1 MGNRDLPMMPPP
13 GESNPRS
20 RPNARPRARLLALA
34 LAALGAG
41 CGAASTSGSDPA
53 SSGELPPGSLRVASD
68 KVDGRL
74 WLTPD
79 AARATVAGAGA
90 LHIVG
95 ADIASEGDRVGAFV
109 DVPDR
114 ECVLFLARTSP
125 TIADV
130 DLFAYEDDGSAFA
143 TDESPDAAATLLVC
157 PPHPRRLYVVARVMS
172 GTGFLSVGAQSVPA
186 DAADQVAQVT
196 GARGRPGQD
205 SGRLDAWPGLEAK
218 IREHRVSVGSRWEDV
233 RRVALPVGPRA
244 ASRVSVGIDAGRC
257 ADVLVVPSDEV
268 ASLEVVA
275 EDTTG
280 RIFARGREQ
289 GRDRTLTLCS
299 AEATQVAIAVRPR
312 ASQGLVAVVIGRSQV
327 GAEAEI
333 APSARIDHVTQT
345 LDLPAARKWHDKALS
360 ARASYGPAKMVGTGA
375 ARTGSRSAV
384 PLELPAGCAR
394 VDVVAGKPLADVLA
408 ELWDE
413 RGTLLGEGRGGAVAS
428 VFTCGAGGAARL
440 DVEALG
446 RPGPFA
452 VEVRKDK
459 AAPAALVAHPVAA
472 GRLLARMNA
481 GNGVAGADG
490 AAAAQVVA
498 LDASTLKRLPLP
510 VPANGCVEVI
520 AALDAG
526 GSGVDLRLVN
536 TATDESTLTRARHVV
551 AERLCASSLAI
562 AGAAE
567 LRLGAGKA
575 DALVLVRPV
584 PGS

>member
-1 MGNRDLPMMPPP
+1 MQNS
-13 GESNPRS
+13 GEMYR
-20 RPNARPRARLLALA
+20 RPRARCLLACA
-34 LAALGAG
+34 LAGLSAA
-41 CGAASTSGSDPA
+41 CGSAPAPENPASTAKDPA
-53 SSGELPPGSLRVASD
+53 PKNLRVSPD
-68 KVDGRL
+68 KIDGKL
-74 WLTPD
+74 WLAPD

-95 ADIASEGDRVGAFV
+95 ADIASEGDRVGSFV

-186 DAADQVAQVT
+186 AAADAVAQAT

-218 IREHRVSVGSRWEDV
+218 IREHRVAVGSRWEDV

-244 ASRVSVGIDAGRC
+244 ASRVSIGIDAGRC

-275 EDTTG
+275 EDATG

-299 AEATQVAIAVRPR
+299 AEAAQVVIAVRPR
-312 ASQGLVAVVIGRSQV
+312 TSQGLVAVVIGRSQV

-345 LDLPAARKWHDKALS
+345 LDLPAARKAHEKALS
-360 ARASYGPAKMVGTGA
+360 ARASYEPAKMVATGA

-384 PLELPAGCAR
+384 ALDLPAGCAR

-413 RGTLLGEGRGGAVAS
+413 RGALLGEGRGGAVAS
-428 VFTCGAGGAARL
+428 LFTCGAGGAARL
-440 DVEALG
+440 DVEALS

-452 VEVRKDK
+452 AEIRKEK
-459 AAPAALVAHPVAA
+459 AAPPALVAHPVAA

-481 GNGVAGADG
+481 GNAVASAGEAAGAQ
-490 AAAAQVVA
+490 AIS
-498 LDASTLKRLPLP
+498 LDPATLKKIPLP

-520 AALDAG
+520 AALDTG

-536 TATDESTLTRARHVV
+536 TATDESTLARARHVV
-551 AERLCASSLAI
+551 ADRLCASSLAI

-567 LRLGAGKA
+567 LRLGAGKT
-575 DALVLVRPV
+575 DALLLVRPV
-584 PGS
+584 PGT

>member
-1 MGNRDLPMMPPP
+1 MIPLF
-13 GESNPRS
+13 GESKRRS
-20 RPNARPRARLLALA
+20 RPPRASARVR
-34 LAALGAG
+34 LAAGALLIAAASMG
-41 CGAASTSGSDPA
+41 CGSAPSNANAPA
-53 SSGELPPGSLRVASD
+53 SSKPSGPAALRVSSD
-68 KVDGRL
+68 KVDGKL
-74 WLTPD
+74 WLAPD

-90 LHIVG
+90 LHVLG

-109 DVPDR
+109 DVPER
-114 ECVLFLARTSP
+114 ECVVFIARTSP

-143 TDESPDAAATLLVC
+143 TDESPDADATLLVC
-157 PPHPRRLYVVARVMS
+157 PPHPKRLYVVARVMS

-186 DAADQVAQVT
+186 EAADKVAQAT

-218 IREHRVSVGSRWEDV
+218 IREHRAAVGSRWEDV

-257 ADVLVVPSDEV
+257 ADILVVPSDEV
-268 ASLEVVA
+268 ASLEVLA
-275 EDTTG
+275 EDATG

-289 GRDRTLTLCS
+289 GRDRALTLCS
-299 AEATQVAIAVRPR
+299 AEAAQVSVAVRPR

-327 GAEAEI
+327 GAEAELT
-333 APSARIDHVTQT
+333 PSARIDHVTQT
-345 LDLPAARKWHDKALS
+345 LDLTAARKSHEKALA
-360 ARASYGPAKMVGTGA
+360 ARVTYGPAKMVATGA
-375 ARTGSRSAV
+375 ARTGSRSTV
-384 PLELPAGCAR
+384 PIELPAGCAR
-394 VDVVAGKPLADVLA
+394 VDVVAGKPLADMLA

-413 RGTLLGEGRGGAVAS
+413 RGSLLGDARGGAVATL
-428 VFTCGAGGAARL
+428 FACGAGGAARL

-452 VEVRKDK
+452 VELRKDK
-459 AAPAALVAHPVAA
+459 TAPAALVAHPVAA

-481 GNGVAGADG
+481 GSAAASAAD

-498 LDASTLKRLPLP
+498 LDSAALKRLPLP
-510 VPANGCVEVI
+510 VPANACVEVI

-536 TATDESTLTRARHVV
+536 PATDESTLTRARHVV
-551 AERLCASSLAI
+551 ADRLCAGALAI

-567 LRLGAGKA
+567 VRLAAGKV
-575 DALVLVRPV
+575 DALVLIRAV

>member
-1 MGNRDLPMMPPP
+1 MMLPP
-13 GESNPRS
+13 GKEIP
-20 RPNARPRARLLALA
+20 RPRPKALA
-34 LAALGAG
+34 LACALASLGTN
-41 CGAASTSGSDPA
+41 CGTSPPAPGDPTSPA
-53 SSGELPPGSLRVASD
+53 KDRAPTTLRVAPD
-68 KVDGRL
+68 KVDGKL
-74 WLTPD
+74 WLAPD

-114 ECVLFLARTSP
+114 ECVIFIARTSP

-143 TDESPDAAATLLVC
+143 SDESPDADATLLVC

-172 GTGFLSVGAQSVPA
+172 GTGFLSVGAQSVPTA
-186 DAADQVAQVT
+186 AADSVAQAT
-196 GARGRPGQD
+196 GARGRPGQE

-218 IREHRVSVGSRWEDV
+218 IREHRVAVGSRWEDM

-257 ADVLVVPSDEV
+257 ADVLVVPSEEV

-275 EDTTG
+275 EDATG

-299 AEATQVAIAVRPR
+299 AEAAQVVIAVRPR

-345 LDLPAARKWHDKALS
+345 QDLSAARKAHDKALS
-360 ARASYGPAKMVGTGA
+360 ARVSYGPAKMVATGA

-394 VDVVAGKPLADVLA
+394 VDVIAGKPLADVLA

-428 VFTCGAGGAARL
+428 LFTCGAGGAARL
-440 DVEALG
+440 DVEALA

-452 VEVRKDK
+452 VEVRKEK
-459 AAPAALVAHPVAA
+459 ATPAALVAHPIAA
-472 GRLLARMNA
+472 GRLLGRMNA
-481 GNGVAGADG
+481 GNAVASAAD
-490 AAAAQVVA
+490 AAPAQA
-498 LDASTLKRLPLP
+498 LTLDPAMLKKIPLL
-510 VPANGCVEVI
+510 VPASSCVEVI

-536 TATDESTLTRARHVV
+536 TATDESTLSRARHVV
-551 AERLCASSLAI
+551 ADRLCASSLAI
-562 AGAAE
+562 VGAAE
-567 LRLGAGKA
+567 LRIGAGKT

-584 PGS
+584 PGT